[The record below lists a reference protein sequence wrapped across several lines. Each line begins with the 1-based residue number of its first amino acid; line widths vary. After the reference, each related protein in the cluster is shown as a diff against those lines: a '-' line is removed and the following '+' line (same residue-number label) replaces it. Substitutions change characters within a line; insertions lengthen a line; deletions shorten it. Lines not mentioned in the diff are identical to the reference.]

1 MNGKF
6 NLFRLHNAIIKE
18 QFKDSNRLYCEFHVQ
33 IALEESKNSLKRVFS
48 VMYLIDCTKTKFVIE
63 HSVALSVVLMLL
75 SDTDEKVRTYALV
88 LAEAITQQPPEKE
101 ILKIF
106 QETAKP
112 RSTRKAQSK
121 EGHAPLKAKKA
132 IEYLEEL
139 LQFRQEIIQDN
150 SQLKTFLDRTAH
162 PELLEVLLRDLLD
175 LPSYA
180 IKGKLI
186 EVLALAES
194 HSLIFSITLGDTMQ
208 RLFSLPAVL
217 NRPTLG
223 LHAESE
229 QQEEAERAHLV

>member
-1 MNGKF
+1 MNTSKEISRMTEKCIRKIILITLYQKQLNGKF

-101 ILKIF
+101 VLQIF
-106 QETAKP
+106 RETAKP
-112 RSTRKAQSK
+112 RSTKKAQSK

-139 LQFRQEIIQDN
+139 L
-150 SQLKTFLDRTAH
+150 
-162 PELLEVLLRDLLD
+162 
-175 LPSYA
+175 
-180 IKGKLI
+180 
-186 EVLALAES
+186 
-194 HSLIFSITLGDTMQ
+194 
-208 RLFSLPAVL
+208 
-217 NRPTLG
+217 
-223 LHAESE
+223 
-229 QQEEAERAHLV
+229 